1 MRNIEFKG
9 LTKNEPNTWV
19 YGYLLPDNNIYQTRD
34 EEKGG
39 KGVFSIIPE
48 SVGQYTGRRDK
59 HNVKIYENDI
69 VKDFERGYCFKVKCE
84 NGAFL
89 LDDEDMGFIYIL
101 YSYPIDRLE
110 VVGNS
115 FELKKSEIDFK
126 GISDE
131 EFFMGLLGLL

>member
-1 MRNIEFKG
+1 M
-9 LTKNEPNTWV
+9 
-19 YGYLLPDNNIYQTRD
+19 
-34 EEKGG
+34 
-39 KGVFSIIPE
+39 FSIIPE

-59 HNVKIYENDI
+59 HNIKIYENDI
-69 VKDFERGYCFKVKCE
+69 VKDFERGHCFKVKCE

-89 LDDEDMGFIYIL
+89 LDDEDMGFIYLL

-115 FELKKSEIDFK
+115 FELKKSEIDFE

>member
-39 KGVFSIIPE
+39 KGMFSIIPE

-110 VVGNS
+110 VVGDS
-115 FELKKSEIDFK
+115 FELKKSEIDFE

-131 EFFMGLLGLL
+131 EFFMGLLELL